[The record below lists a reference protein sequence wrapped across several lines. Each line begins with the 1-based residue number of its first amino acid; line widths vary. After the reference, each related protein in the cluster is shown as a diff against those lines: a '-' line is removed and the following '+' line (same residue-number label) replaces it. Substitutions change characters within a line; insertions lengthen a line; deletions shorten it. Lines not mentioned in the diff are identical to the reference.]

1 MHHTT
6 VYLLQPDALLHF
18 VHITSHQPSNQPLTL
33 TITINI
39 FTINMTTV
47 SSWHNW
53 TLMCSPSPPPH
64 RHCTVQCSSIIDDCW
79 MLTVHHSA
87 VDMQVS
93 GWLSLPSLLSPSPYS
108 KPGDIKVKAAVNISW
123 LRFTKISSHQQLRV
137 FPHELTESNISL
149 QRYDNSMEPVLW
161 CNDI

>member
-33 TITINI
+33 TMITINI

-47 SSWHNW
+47 SSSTSWYHWSDVLCHYCNV
-53 TLMCSPSPPPH
+53 H
-64 RHCTVQCSSIIDDCW
+64 CSSTIDDCW
-79 MLTVHHSA
+79 LLTVRHSA
-87 VDMQVS
+87 VGMQVS
-93 GWLSLPSLLSPSPYS
+93 GWLSWPSLLSPSPCS
-108 KPGDIKVKAAVNISW
+108 KPGYIKVKAAVNISW

-137 FPHELTESNISL
+137 FPHELTERNISL